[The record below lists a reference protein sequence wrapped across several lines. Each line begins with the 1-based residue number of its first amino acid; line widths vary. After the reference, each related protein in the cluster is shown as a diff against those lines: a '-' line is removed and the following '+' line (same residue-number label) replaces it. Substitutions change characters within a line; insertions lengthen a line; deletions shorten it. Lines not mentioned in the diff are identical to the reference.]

1 MWEDMEKGKNEN
13 ESIFGWCEAL
23 CVFLSLL
30 KGNSFED
37 TGDVKSMT
45 NASELVLDVPV

>member
-13 ESIFGWCEAL
+13 ERHSVL
-23 CVFLSLL
+23 CVFLSLQ
-30 KGNSFED
+30 KGSSFED